1 MVGLD
6 SFSCLGC
13 RWTRLRHGRS
23 LREAASHFTADAVR
37 ETGAGIYTD
46 LSEYDAYT
54 EEEYNEVTH
63 C

>member
-6 SFSCLGC
+6 PFGCLGC
-13 RWTRLRHGRS
+13 RWTWLHHGMS
-23 LREAASHFTADAVR
+23 VGEAASHFTADAVR

-54 EEEYNEVTH
+54 AENKAG
-63 C
+63 